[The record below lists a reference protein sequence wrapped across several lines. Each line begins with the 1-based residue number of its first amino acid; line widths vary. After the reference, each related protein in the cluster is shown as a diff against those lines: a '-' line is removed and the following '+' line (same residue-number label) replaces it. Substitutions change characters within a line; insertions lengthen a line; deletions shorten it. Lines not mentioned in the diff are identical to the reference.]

1 MTTSSRTQ
9 HTPWAVFSRYAGKT
23 LLYLLVA
30 SLGVMFMLP
39 FVFAVSSSFKTYVEI
54 HEYPPR
60 WIPSTFH
67 WENYLEVFIQVPFAR
82 FIMNSL
88 IVVTL
93 AGIGQLAS
101 ATAVAYGFARFRFPG
116 RDVLFLLVL
125 STMMLP
131 WVVTIIPTFIL
142 FRELDWLNSLKPLI
156 IPAYFGGG
164 AFFIFLLRQF
174 FLTIP
179 MDLDEAAI
187 IDGASRLRIL
197 VNIILPLSV
206 PVLATV
212 AIFSVLGSWNDF
224 FGPLIYIDDE
234 SRFTVALG
242 LRLFQ
247 QTASLGGKPVD
258 QLLMAASVVTT
269 LPIVILFFVMQRY
282 FVQGIVMSGIKG

>member
-1 MTTSSRTQ
+1 MITSSKTR
-9 HTPWAVFSRYAGKT
+9 HTPLATFSRYAGRV
-23 LLYLLVA
+23 LLYLTIA
-30 SLGVMFMLP
+30 AFGVMFMLP

-82 FIMNSL
+82 FILNSL
-88 IVVTL
+88 IVVVL
-93 AGIGQLAS
+93 AGIGQLTS

-116 RDVLFLLVL
+116 RDWMFLLVL

-131 WVVTIIPTFIL
+131 WVVTVIPTFIL

-206 PVLATV
+206 PALATV

-224 FGPLIYIDDE
+224 FGPLIYLDDE
-234 SRFTVALG
+234 SKFTVALG

-258 QLLMAASVVTT
+258 QLLMAASVITT
-269 LPIVILFFVMQRY
+269 IPIVILFFVMQRY

>member
-1 MTTSSRTQ
+1 MITSTRTR
-9 HTPWAVFSRYAGKT
+9 HTPLAVFTKYSGKA
-23 LLYLLVA
+23 LLYLAVTA
-30 SLGVMFMLP
+30 LGIMFMLP
-39 FVFAVSSSFKTYVEI
+39 FVFAISSSLKTYVEI

-67 WENYLEVFIQVPFAR
+67 WENYPEVFRQVAFGR
-82 FIMNSL
+82 FILNS
-88 IVVTL
+88 VVVVVL

-101 ATAVAYGFARFRFPG
+101 ATAVAYGFSRFRFPG
-116 RDVLFLLVL
+116 RDILFLLVL

-142 FRELDWLNSLKPLI
+142 FKWLDWLNSLKPLI

-179 MDLDEAAI
+179 VDLDEAAI

-206 PVLATV
+206 PALATV

-224 FGPLIYIDDE
+224 FGPLIFIDDE
-234 SRFTVALG
+234 EKFTVALG

-247 QTASLGGKPVD
+247 RTASLGGKPVD
-258 QLLMAASVVTT
+258 QLLMSASIITT